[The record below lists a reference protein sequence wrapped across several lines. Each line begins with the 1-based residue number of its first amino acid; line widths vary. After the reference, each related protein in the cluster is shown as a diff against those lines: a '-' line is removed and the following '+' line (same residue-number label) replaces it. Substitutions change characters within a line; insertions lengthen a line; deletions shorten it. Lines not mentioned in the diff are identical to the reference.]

1 MTRHPERSAKRAVED
16 QGGSEDFLAYTDKI
30 SFQWGISPLHS
41 DCRPHS
47 GRNDIIKPNVHRCHF
62 ERSREIPRS
71 RNETKRT
78 RYAAGRGRPALPTA
92 SSALK
97 PDALSFRALVEKS
110 PAIETKRNIYAP
122 AKCPRRLCAEKSP
135 AIETER
141 NIHAPAHLP
150 VAARHREI
158 PRDRNE
164 NNRTR
169 IPQRFARGGSAL
181 TVTDVRKNAYKGI

>member
-1 MTRHPERSAKRAVED
+1 MSFRGISREIPCDRTGTKHIRAS
-16 QGGSEDFLAYTDKI
+16 QMPAAARRP
-30 SFQWGISPLHS
+30 WGISPLHS
-41 DCRPHS
+41 DCCPHS
-47 GRNDIIKPNVHRCHF
+47 GRNDIIKPNERRRHF
-62 ERSREIPRS
+62 ERHREIPRG

-135 AIETER
+135 AIETKPNE
-141 NIHAPAHLP
+141 HEYPKYLPARSPCL
-150 VAARHREI
+150 AR
-158 PRDRNE
+158 
-164 NNRTR
+164 
-169 IPQRFARGGSAL
+169 AGSAP
-181 TVTDVRKNAYKGI
+181 RNSPR